1 MNMNSLQNDKLAK
14 FVGNRPPIAVIDI
27 GSNTVR
33 LVVYEGEYRSPAP
46 IYNEKNTCRLGHG
59 LAETGR
65 LNEDNLNQALDLLK
79 RFKILIDNMAVAKLH
94 VIATA
99 AVREA
104 SNGADFIEQ
113 AELILNH
120 KLNVLSGRDEA
131 KMAALGVFSGH
142 RKANG
147 LVGDLGGGSLE
158 LVSVTNNKVDEN
170 GITLPLGALRLLEA
184 SGGDLKVARDI
195 IETELNK
202 VDFWSSING
211 LSFYAVGGT
220 WRALAK
226 LHMHQTGYPLH
237 ILQGYRIEWQV
248 AQGFA
253 NFVSQMN
260 FDIISKH
267 QYGISKSRLQIL
279 PFGAL
284 VLEALLARAQPYKM
298 VVSACGVREGVL
310 YDRLEKAEKKKDP
323 LLSASKLYSQNVG
336 RSTKHAEELIEFTSQ
351 IFGSELSES
360 NEENRLRQA
369 VCYLDDISW
378 RAHPDVRGLQSLGI
392 ISNATLVAI
401 SHAGRAF
408 IAYTV
413 YYRHEGVNES
423 ADTQGLRQLIKPQ
436 DLVRARVLGLLI
448 RVAYAISAVRE
459 GLLPRVKLY
468 VENGEIILKMP
479 KDLADLRGTR
489 LDNRLRKL
497 AAEMGLEH
505 KVEIK

>member
-1 MNMNSLQNDKLAK
+1 MNSHKAK
-14 FVGNRPPIAVIDI
+14 KYASFIDNRPPIAVIDI

-46 IYNEKNTCRLGHG
+46 IYNEKSTCRLGHG
-59 LAETGR
+59 LAETGK
-65 LNEDNLNQALDLLK
+65 LNEDNVNQALSLLK
-79 RFKILIDNMAVAKLH
+79 RFKILINNMSVTKLH

-99 AVREA
+99 AARDA
-104 SNGADFIEQ
+104 SNGAKFIEQ
-113 AELILNH
+113 AEQILDH
-120 KLNVLSGRDEA
+120 KIRVLTGREEA
-131 KMAALGVFSGH
+131 KFAALGVFSGH

-170 GITLPLGALRLLEA
+170 GITLPLGSLRLMEA
-184 SGGDLKVARDI
+184 SGGDLKAAREI
-195 IETELNK
+195 IETELDK
-202 VDFWSSING
+202 VNFWSDING

-237 ILQGYRIEWQV
+237 ILQGYRMDWQV

-267 QYGISKSRLQIL
+267 EYGISKPRLQVL
-279 PFGAL
+279 PYGAL
-284 VLEALLARAQPYKM
+284 VLEALLARAQPNKM

-310 YDRLEKAEKKKDP
+310 YDMLEKSEKKKDP
-323 LLSASKLYSQNVG
+323 LISASKLYSQNVS
-336 RSTKHAEELIEFTSQ
+336 RSTEHAEELIEFTAQ
-351 IFGSELSES
+351 IFGAELSES
-360 NEENRLRQA
+360 HEENRLRQA
-369 VCYLDDISW
+369 VCYLDDIGW
-378 RAHPDVRGLQSLGI
+378 RAHPDVRGVQSLGVI
-392 ISNATLVAI
+392 VNAALVAI

-423 ADTQGLRQLIKPQ
+423 SDTQYLRQLIKPQ

-448 RVAYAISAVRE
+448 RVAYAISGVRK
-459 GLLPRVKLY
+459 GLLSRVKLY
-468 VENGEIILKMP
+468 IDEGELILRLP
-479 KDLADLRGTR
+479 KDLADLQGSR
-489 LDNRLRKL
+489 LEGRLQKL
-497 AAEMGLEH
+497 AKEMGLTH
-505 KVEIK
+505 RVDIKK